1 MANNYFDFIGQNAG
15 EEKKE
20 APQQT
25 QAMAN
30 VTVRCDADCF
40 LLCDGEYLDIQ
51 LGAGKMAKIQVLI
64 GQHLLEFLYTEDP
77 DIKIE
82 KEVDFPESGKSYLVI
97 IKGLKDLV
105 DGANAEAKK
114 KAEEEKAKLLR
125 SIDFTKKYL
134 VLRGTGI
141 GFRNDLNPSQIRSAI
156 ENEIEPTAK
165 MGIASAEM
173 VMYIIYIDGVTGQT
187 SEDMAMPYLKSAAEK
202 GLAMA
207 QGWYGVQ
214 VARTDKAEAYSWYMK
229 GANQGD
235 VISMWCL
242 GDSYLNGSGVK
253 QDLVEAVKWFRKAA
267 EKGYHRGQNSLA
279 VRLERGE
286 GVKKDITEAFK
297 WYKKAAEQGFDRA
310 QNNLGDCYY
319 YGRGTSQN
327 LEEAL
332 KWYKKAA
339 EQGYDDAQC
348 NLGGCYYY
356 GWGTTINL
364 EEAVKWYKKAAEQG
378 YARAQNS
385 LGGCYYY
392 GWGTTQNLAEAFKW
406 YKKAAE
412 QGYDTAQRNLG
423 LCYANGEGT
432 TKNLEE
438 AEKWLEKAAKNG
450 DGFAK
455 INLLEVRAER

>member
-20 APQQT
+20 TPQQI

-51 LGAGKMAKIQVLI
+51 LGAGKMAKIQVPI

-105 DGANAEAKK
+105 DGANAEAQAKAAEEEAK
-114 KAEEEKAKLLR
+114 RIAAEEEARRKTEAEAKRKAEEEKAKLLR

-156 ENEIEPTAK
+156 DNEIEPAAK

-173 VMYIIYIDGVTGQT
+173 VMYIIYVDGVTGQT
-187 SEDMAMPYLKSAAEK
+187 NKDMAMSYLKSAAEK
-202 GLAMA
+202 G
-207 QGWYGVQ
+207 Y
-214 VARTDKAEAYSWYMK
+214 
-229 GANQGD
+229 
-235 VISMWCL
+235 
-242 GDSYLNGSGVK
+242 
-253 QDLVEAVKWFRKAA
+253 
-267 EKGYHRGQNSLA
+267 
-279 VRLERGE
+279 
-286 GVKKDITEAFK
+286 
-297 WYKKAAEQGFDRA
+297 DR
-310 QNNLGDCYY
+310 
-319 YGRGTSQN
+319 
-327 LEEAL
+327 
-332 KWYKKAA
+332 
-339 EQGYDDAQC
+339 AQC
-348 NLGGCYYY
+348 NLGICYEY
-356 GWGTTINL
+356 GSGTTQNL

-378 YARAQNS
+378 NDCAQCN
-385 LGGCYYY
+385 LGYCYYH
-392 GWGTTQNLAEAFKW
+392 GRGTTQNLEEAVKW

-412 QGYDTAQRNLG
+412 QGFDRAQYNLG
-423 LCYANGEGT
+423 LCYYSGQGT
-432 TKNLEE
+432 TKNLAE

-450 DGFAK
+450 NEDAK
-455 INLLEVRAER
+455 TYLLKVRAER

>member
-51 LGAGKMAKIQVLI
+51 LDAGKMAKIQVPI

-105 DGANAEAKK
+105 DGANAEAQAKA
-114 KAEEEKAKLLR
+114 AEEEKAKLLR

-134 VLRGTGI
+134 VIGRKDI
-141 GFRNDLNPSQIRSAI
+141 GFRNDLNASQIRSAI
-156 ENEIEPTAK
+156 DNEIEPAAK

-173 VMYIIYIDGVTGQT
+173 VMYIIYIDGVTGLT

-207 QGWYGVQ
+207 QGWYGVK
-214 VARTDKAEAYSWYMK
+214 VARTDTAEAYSWYMK

-235 VISMWCL
+235 VISMWWL
-242 GDSYLNGSGVK
+242 GNSYLNGSGVER
-253 QDLVEAVKWFRKAA
+253 DEVEAVKWFRKAA

-297 WYKKAAEQGFDRA
+297 WYKKAAEQGYYKA
-310 QNNLGDCYY
+310 QNNLGY
-319 YGRGTSQN
+319 
-327 LEEAL
+327 
-332 KWYKKAA
+332 
-339 EQGYDDAQC
+339 
-348 NLGGCYYY
+348 CYYY
-356 GWGTTINL
+356 GWGTTKNL
-364 EEAVKWYKKAAEQG
+364 EEAVKWYKKSAEQG
-378 YARAQNS
+378 HDIAQGNLGYCYANGNGVERDEV
-385 LGGCYYY
+385 
-392 GWGTTQNLAEAFKW
+392 EAVKW
-406 YKKAAE
+406 YRKAAE
-412 QGYDTAQRNLG
+412 QGNVIAQSNLG
-423 LCYANGEGT
+423 NCYYYGSGT

-450 DGFAK
+450 NEDAK
-455 INLLEVRAER
+455 KLLLKVRAER

>member
-51 LGAGKMAKIQVLI
+51 LGAGKMAKIQVPI

-105 DGANAEAKK
+105 DGANAEAQAKA
-114 KAEEEKAKLLR
+114 AEEEKAKLLR

-134 VLRGTGI
+134 VIGRKDI
-141 GFRNDLNPSQIRSAI
+141 GFRNDLNASQIRSAI
-156 ENEIEPTAK
+156 DNEIEPAAK

-173 VMYIIYIDGVTGQT
+173 VMYIIYVDGVTGLT

-202 GLAMA
+202 GYDIA
-207 QGWYGVQ
+207 Q
-214 VARTDKAEAYSWYMK
+214 
-229 GANQGD
+229 
-235 VISMWCL
+235 
-242 GDSYLNGSGVK
+242 
-253 QDLVEAVKWFRKAA
+253 F
-267 EKGYHRGQNSLA
+267 
-279 VRLERGE
+279 
-286 GVKKDITEAFK
+286 
-297 WYKKAAEQGFDRA
+297 
-310 QNNLGDCYY
+310 NLGKCYY
-319 YGRGTSQN
+319 HGRGTT
-327 LEEAL
+327 
-332 KWYKKAA
+332 K
-339 EQGYDDAQC
+339 
-348 NLGGCYYY
+348 
-356 GWGTTINL
+356 
-364 EEAVKWYKKAAEQG
+364 
-378 YARAQNS
+378 
-385 LGGCYYY
+385 
-392 GWGTTQNLAEAFKW
+392 NLAEAFKW

-412 QGYDTAQRNLG
+412 QGYYKAQNNLG
-423 LCYANGEGT
+423 YCYYYGWGTTKNLEEAVKWYKKSAEQGNDIAQCNLGYCYANGNGVERDEVEAVKWYRKAAEQGNVIAQSNLGNCYYYGSGT

-450 DGFAK
+450 NEDAK
-455 INLLEVRAER
+455 KLLLKVRAER

>member
-51 LGAGKMAKIQVLI
+51 LVAGKMAKIQVPI

-105 DGANAEAKK
+105 DGANAEAQAKAAEEEAK
-114 KAEEEKAKLLR
+114 RIAADEEARRKTEAEAKRKAEEEKAKLLR

-156 ENEIEPTAK
+156 ENEIEPAAK

-173 VMYIIYIDGVTGQT
+173 VMYIIYIVGVTGQT

-235 VISMWCL
+235 VISMWWL
-242 GDSYLNGSGVK
+242 GDSYLKGYGVK
-253 QDLVEAVKWFRKAA
+253 QDLVEAVRWFRKAA

-286 GVKKDITEAFK
+286 GVKKDITEALK
-297 WYKKAAEQGFDRA
+297 WYKKAVEQGFDRA
-310 QNNLGDCYY
+310 QYNLGLCYY
-319 YGRGTSQN
+319 EG
-327 LEEAL
+327 
-332 KWYKKAA
+332 KV
-339 EQGYDDAQC
+339 
-348 NLGGCYYY
+348 
-356 GWGTTINL
+356 TTQNL

-378 YARAQNS
+378 NDRAQYH
-385 LGGCYYY
+385 LGLCYYN
-392 GWGTTQNLAEAFKW
+392 GEGTTKNLEEAVKW

-412 QGYDTAQRNLG
+412 QGNDRAQYHLG
-423 LCYANGEGT
+423 LCYYNGEGT
-432 TKNLEE
+432 TQNLEE

-450 DGFAK
+450 YEDAK
-455 INLLEVRAER
+455 TYLLKVRAER